1 MTRRNRW
8 QIAAAT
14 VLLVVAAVAPP
25 VRLPRSSF
33 DYLVTF
39 DVSQSMN
46 VTDVRLEG
54 RAVSRLQLARAAM
67 RDALRRLPCG
77 SKVGW
82 SYFADYRSFTLLL
95 PIEVCSNYDV
105 LLSAL
110 DRIDGRMRWANASNV
125 AKGIYWA
132 RRYAGSLA
140 AAVPSTAP
148 TARSGTAPGAG
159 PGADIVFF
167 TDGQEAPP
175 LPPGQPP
182 MPDLESPLPG
192 GWLIGVGGDN
202 PSPIPKTDD
211 SGAENG
217 YWTAETVAQDPSLPP
232 GTSHE
237 HLSELRESYLQGLA
251 AQLGLGYRRLDS
263 PSALTRA
270 LLDRRCAHRIGT
282 PTDIRW
288 LPALVA
294 FVLLTWRHAP
304 ARRRRPTGRSAAHA
318 VGPVEMRYP
327 GAT

>member
-8 QIAAAT
+8 PIAAAT
-14 VLLVVAAVAPP
+14 ALLAVAAVAPP
-25 VRLPRSSF
+25 VRLPRATF

-39 DVSQSMN
+39 DISQSMN
-46 VTDVRLEG
+46 VTDVTFEG

-67 RDALRRLPCG
+67 REALRRLPCG

-95 PIEVCSNYDV
+95 PIEVCSHYDV

-110 DRIDGRMRWANASNV
+110 DRIDGRMRWANASNI

-132 RRYAGSLA
+132 RRYAG
-140 AAVPSTAP
+140 AVPATVPATES
-148 TARSGTAPGAG
+148 GAG
-159 PGADIVFF
+159 PGVDIVFF

-192 GWLIGVGGDN
+192 GWLIGVGGDI
-202 PSPIPKTDD
+202 PSRIPKTDD
-211 SGAENG
+211 DGAENG

-237 HLSELRESYLQGLA
+237 HLSELREGYLRNLA
-251 AQLGLGYRRLDS
+251 STLGLGYQRLES
-263 PSALTRA
+263 QSALTRA
-270 LLDRRCAHRIGT
+270 LLDGRCAHRAWT

-288 LPALVA
+288 LPALLA
-294 FVLLTWRHAP
+294 LLLLVWRHVP
-304 ARRRRPTGRSAAHA
+304 ADLARALRNRLHNVA
-318 VGPVEMRYP
+318 
-327 GAT
+327 GASLNA